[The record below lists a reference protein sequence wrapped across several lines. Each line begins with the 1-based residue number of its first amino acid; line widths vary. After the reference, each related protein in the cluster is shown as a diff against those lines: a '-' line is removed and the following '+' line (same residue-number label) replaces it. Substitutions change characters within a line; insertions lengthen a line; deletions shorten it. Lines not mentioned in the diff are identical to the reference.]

1 MPRPS
6 SRLHD
11 QLNNWF
17 LDYASYVILER
28 AVPHIEDGLKPVQR
42 RILHSMQEME
52 DGRYNKVQTIVG
64 HTAKYH
70 PHGDMAVKDALVNL
84 GNKGWLIDR
93 QGSWGNLFTGDGA
106 AAGRYIEAR
115 LSPFAK
121 DHVFHPA
128 ITPTKANYD
137 GRFLEPVFLPVK
149 VPLLLMQGAE
159 GIAVGLSCNIVPHN
173 FGELMDACI
182 ACIRQKKFTLLPDF
196 PQGGLLDVSEYR
208 KGAKGGKLRSR
219 ALIKPAGAHCLEIT
233 ELPAGVTT
241 VELKESLVQASL
253 KGNVKIREIRDHT
266 TSHVSI
272 FLDLP
277 PDEDPARC
285 IETLFVFTKCEV
297 SITVNAVVISNNQ
310 PAFTN
315 VESILR
321 HHVDRT
327 REIIRQDL
335 TLAVGNL
342 AKQIR
347 RAELERAFIIHK
359 IYKKLEKLTSP
370 ARVLSVLRTSF
381 RRHGISLEPGEE
393 NFLLGLPI
401 RRIAKFSQADMEADT
416 QKLISEQKALQKK
429 LDNLTDTLVA
439 HYAELKQTY
448 AAQQPR
454 RTKIVKFT
462 PIQLEQ
468 LEPQY
473 QVNIDTESGFVG
485 TQVKGSPLETPI
497 TKTTDL
503 LGVSAL
509 GTARINRV
517 KDREFFG
524 EKLVDIR
531 PFDKSAPITYS
542 LVYTDQETG
551 RTYAKRFRIDRGLI
565 RNKEYCLTQ
574 QPGDAVI
581 HISKQ
586 EGKKSPPDLHLRLAS
601 PKRRLGVVRKVELTK
616 IPIKGMSAQGI
627 LVGKTPVLQTD
638 VTGSPGKTKKRA

>member
-1 MPRPS
+1 MPRS
-6 SRLHD
+6 SSKLYD

-42 RILHSMQEME
+42 RILHSMHEME
-52 DGRYNKVQTIVG
+52 DGRYNKVQTVVG

-93 QGSWGNLFTGDGA
+93 QGSWGNLYTGDGA

-115 LSPFAK
+115 LSAFAK
-121 DHVFHPA
+121 ENVFHPK
-128 ITPTKANYD
+128 ITPTRPNYD

-159 GIAVGLSCNIVPHN
+159 GIAVGLSCTIAPHN
-173 FGELMDACI
+173 FSELMDACI
-182 ACIRQKKFTLLPDF
+182 ACIREKKFSLLPDF
-196 PQGGLLDVSEYR
+196 PQGGQLDVSDYR

-219 ALIKPAGAHCLEIT
+219 ALIKPAGAHSLEIT

-253 KGNVKIREIRDHT
+253 KGSVKIREIRDHT
-266 TSHVSI
+266 TSNVSI

-277 PDEDPARC
+277 PDEDPTRT
-285 IETLFVFTKCEV
+285 IDSLFAFTKCEV
-297 SITVNAVVISNNQ
+297 SISVNAVVIDNGQ
-310 PAFTN
+310 PIFTN
-315 VESILR
+315 VEAILR
-321 HHVDRT
+321 HHVNRT
-327 REIIRQDL
+327 REILRQDL
-335 TLAVGNL
+335 TLAIGDL
-342 AKQIR
+342 SHRLR
-347 RAELERAFIIHK
+347 RADLERAFIIYK

-370 ARVLSVLRTSF
+370 ARVLSVLRSSF

-393 NFLLGLPI
+393 DFLLGLPI
-401 RRIAKFSQADMEADT
+401 RRIAKFSQADMENT
-416 QKLISEQKALQKK
+416 ILKLQHEQKK
-429 LDNLTDTLVA
+429 LQRKLDDLTGTLIA
-439 HYAELKQTY
+439 HYETLKQTY

-454 RTKIVKFT
+454 RTQIIKFA

-473 QVNIDTESGFVG
+473 QVNIDAESGFVG
-485 TQVKGSPLETPI
+485 TQVKGVTLDIPI

-503 LGVSAL
+503 LGVSSH

-524 EKLVDIR
+524 EKLLDLR
-531 PFDKSAPITYS
+531 PFDKAAPIVYS
-542 LVYTDQETG
+542 MVYTDHQTG
-551 RTYAKRFRIDRGLI
+551 RTYAKRFRLDRGLI
-565 RNKEYCLTQ
+565 RNKEYCLTR
-574 QPGDAVI
+574 QPGDPVI
-581 HISKQ
+581 HLSKQ
-586 EGKKSPPDLHLRLAS
+586 QEKESAPVLQVRLSS
-601 PKRRLGVVRKVELTK
+601 PKRRNGLTREVDMRKV
-616 IPIKGMSAQGI
+616 PVKGMSAQGI
-627 LVGKTPVLQTD
+627 LVGKTPVLQSEIM
-638 VTGSPGKTKKRA
+638 GSKTKKRG